1 MCNILNNEIFY
12 HYLLE
17 FMNKVRKN
25 RKILLNLFEPKY
37 PIMDSSIKKRVELYG
52 YPFWGS
58 NSLFSGEHFL
68 FQVILKFFVAKIKST
83 IT

>member
-1 MCNILNNEIFY
+1 
-12 HYLLE
+12 
-17 FMNKVRKN
+17 
-25 RKILLNLFEPKY
+25 
-37 PIMDSSIKKRVELYG
+37 MDSSIKKRVELYG

-68 FQVILKFFVAKIKST
+68 FQIILKFFVAKIKST